1 MRKNYLAG
9 IIALMI
15 LILAAVPAMGEISA
29 KNTEANG
36 KITETVWVDDS
47 GNPAAGPEGYARV
60 KYSYKGMKPLSSIMT
75 QKDFHTK
82 SAADITASG
91 PQRTAVETLRK
102 LNSWMRRA
110 TGWKTGRGMPWWS

>member
-47 GNPAAGPEGYARV
+47 GNPAAG
-60 KYSYKGMKPLSSIMT
+60 I
-75 QKDFHTK
+75 
-82 SAADITASG
+82 
-91 PQRTAVETLRK
+91 LRA
-102 LNSWMRRA
+102 LPAFVRQWFY
-110 TGWKTGRGMPWWS
+110 